1 MSQILTNVD
10 DTDGTPVAAVP
21 TEADPE
27 EAALMAALRV
37 GNRPAG
43 DCKSDSCD
51 TCPCRFE
58 EGAAHGP
65 GKRT

>member
-10 DTDGTPVAAVP
+10 DTPRTPVAALP
-21 TEADPE
+21 TEAAPE

-37 GNRPAG
+37 GGRPAG
-43 DCKSDSCD
+43 GCNGNCD
-51 TCPCRFE
+51 TCPFRFE
-58 EGAAHGP
+58 EGAAHRP